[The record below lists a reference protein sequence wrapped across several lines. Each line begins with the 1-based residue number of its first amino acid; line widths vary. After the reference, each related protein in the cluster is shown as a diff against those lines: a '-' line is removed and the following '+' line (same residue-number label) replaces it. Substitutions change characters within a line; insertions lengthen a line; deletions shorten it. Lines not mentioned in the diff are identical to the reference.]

1 VSIGGNITI
10 GNEPTDTIQFIAG
23 IDSDIVPA
31 QDSVYSLGTASLRW
45 SNIFVNEVTVDDISI
60 SNNYITTTA
69 SNTNLELRANGTGSI
84 VVPNN
89 DVLINNELTVIGES
103 TLGDVDVTGVLTVNG
118 NVTQTGNY
126 DIVGD
131 VTINGSLTVS
141 EYAQFEEI
149 RIDDNFITTTTS
161 NTNLELRANGTGVIL
176 VPNNNVQITNDLTV
190 VANIN
195 ANNLT
200 TTGLVT
206 ADQFSTGDILIDNN
220 VITTTLSNSDLELRA
235 NGTGDVVVPTNDV
248 ILGQDLT
255 VNGDT
260 DLDNTTIQGT
270 VTHTGNVT
278 QVGNISL
285 TGDYDI
291 TGTVTISSTAQ
302 FENIRINNNVI
313 TTTDSNSDL
322 ELRAAGTGEVIV
334 PNNDVVISNDLFVD
348 GTITVGDINSAGTIT
363 ANRFSTGDILID
375 DNFITTT
382 ALNSDLELRAN
393 GTGEVVVPNNNV
405 IIEQDLTVN
414 GDTDLEDTTVTGTI
428 THTGAVTQTGNI
440 DITGN
445 FVTTGTV
452 TVSATA
458 QFENIQ
464 VSGNVITTTSSNSD
478 LELRANGT
486 GIVSIPN
493 NDVVVANDL
502 TVVGTFSA
510 GNITSTGTI
519 RANNFT
525 TGDILIDDNFIT
537 TTTSNSNLELRANGT
552 GSIVIDDFSI
562 NNATI
567 SSVSNFTIA
576 PAGGSVIIDSTG
588 AVKLPV
594 GTIAD
599 RPTAVAGQIRFNS
612 ELARFEGYNGTNW
625 IQLHGVVD
633 VDGDTRVTAELTEG
647 ANDNTIRFIVQNNTV
662 VDINSS
668 RLTANRITVDA
679 IEVDG
684 NVIST
689 TATDTD
695 LVLTANGTGSVRF
708 ENFAFSDNRI
718 TKTVSGSNTIL
729 QTSGT
734 GYFEFTDPYG
744 VVLPVG
750 DNTNRPPGVTGMI
763 RYNNADKRVELYD
776 GTTWVS
782 VAGASSGISF
792 AQAEDIAIEK
802 VLIFG

>member
-1 VSIGGNITI
+1 M
-10 GNEPTDTIQFIAG
+10 
-23 IDSDIVPA
+23 
-31 QDSVYSLGTASLRW
+31 
-45 SNIFVNEVTVDDISI
+45 
-60 SNNYITTTA
+60 
-69 SNTNLELRANGTGSI
+69 
-84 VVPNN
+84 
-89 DVLINNELTVIGES
+89 
-103 TLGDVDVTGVLTVNG
+103 
-118 NVTQTGNY
+118 
-126 DIVGD
+126 
-131 VTINGSLTVS
+131 
-141 EYAQFEEI
+141 
-149 RIDDNFITTTTS
+149 
-161 NTNLELRANGTGVIL
+161 
-176 VPNNNVQITNDLTV
+176 
-190 VANIN
+190 
-195 ANNLT
+195 T
-200 TTGLVT
+200 TTGVVT

-220 VITTTLSNSDLELRA
+220 VITTTLTNSDLELRA
-235 NGTGDVVVPTNDV
+235 NGTGDIVVPTNDV
-248 ILGQDLT
+248 ILSQDLT
-255 VNGDT
+255 VNGDA
-260 DLDNTTIQGT
+260 DLENTT
-270 VTHTGNVT
+270 VTGSITHVGAVTQTGNI
-278 QVGNISL
+278 NL
-285 TGDYDI
+285 TGNYNI
-291 TGTVTISSTAQ
+291 TGAVTISATAQ
-302 FENIRINNNVI
+302 FEDVQISGNVI
-313 TTTDSNSDL
+313 TTTDTNSDL
-322 ELRAAGTGEVIV
+322 ELRAAGSGEVIV

-382 ALNSDLELRAN
+382 TSNSDLELRAN
-393 GTGEVVVPNNNV
+393 GTGEVVIPNNNV
-405 IIEQDLTVN
+405 VIEQNLTVN
-414 GDTDLEDTTVTGTI
+414 GDTDLENTTVTGSI
-428 THTGAVTQTGNI
+428 THVGAVTQTGNI
-440 DITGN
+440 NIVGN

-452 TVSATA
+452 TISATA

-464 VSGNVITTTSSNSD
+464 ISGNVIETTDSNSN
-478 LELRANGT
+478 LELRANGS
-486 GIVSIPN
+486 GIILVPN
-493 NDVVVANDL
+493 NNVQITNNL
-502 TVVGTFSA
+502 TVGGTLA
-510 GNITSTGTI
+510 VGNITSTGTI
-519 RANNFT
+519 QANNFT

-567 SSVSNFTIA
+567 SSASNFTIS

-599 RPTAVAGQIRFNS
+599 RPTAAAGQIRFNS
-612 ELARFEGYNGTNW
+612 ELARFEGYNGSNW
-625 IQLHGVVD
+625 IQLNGVYD
-633 VDGDTRVTAELTEG
+633 VDRDTRVTAELTEG

-668 RLTANRITVDA
+668 RLNASRVTVDA

-689 TATDTD
+689 TTTNTD

-708 ENFAFSDNRI
+708 ENFAFRDNKI
-718 TKTVSGSNTIL
+718 TNTVSGSNTIL

-750 DNTNRPPGVTGMI
+750 NNSNRPAGVTGMV
-763 RYNNADKRVELYD
+763 RYNTVDKRVELYD